1 MLNYELEPEQYMAVD
16 LSTLSQEEI
25 DELAY
30 FLWGMF
36 HDHDELMAWRQTVLL
51 PLVTTH
57 LSVAE
62 VEDEEEND

>member
-1 MLNYELEPEQYMAVD
+1 MLNYELEPEQYMATD

-36 HDHDELMAWRQTVLL
+36 HYHDELMAWRQTVLL

-57 LSVAE
+57 LSLAE